1 MVLNSKGDDKQS
13 YQGRNDPKWVNLTT
27 TKETKM
33 NLLHHLAGP
42 SNYTIVDE
50 YNSRGHLAG
59 GVRAVGMPFIK
70 NQKTKRNTSED
81 RYLNGY
87 DALSK

>member
-27 TKETKM
+27 TKETKT
-33 NLLHHLAGP
+33 NLPVGP

-59 GVRAVGMPFIK
+59 GVRAGGMPFIK
-70 NQKTKRNTSED
+70 NQKMKRNTSED

>member
-1 MVLNSKGDDKQS
+1 
-13 YQGRNDPKWVNLTT
+13 VNLTT
-27 TKETKM
+27 NKEMKT
-33 NLLHHLAGP
+33 NLLHHPQGP

-50 YNSRGHLAG
+50 YNSRGNLAG
-59 GVRAVGMPFIK
+59 GVRAGGMPLIK
-70 NQKTKRNTSED
+70 NQKMKRNTSED